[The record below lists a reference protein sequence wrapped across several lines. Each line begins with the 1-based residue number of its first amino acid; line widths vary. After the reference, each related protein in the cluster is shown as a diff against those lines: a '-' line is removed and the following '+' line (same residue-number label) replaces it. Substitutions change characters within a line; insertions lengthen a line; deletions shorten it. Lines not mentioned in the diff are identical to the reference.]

1 MQRTHHYTARV
12 IWTGNRSTGTS
23 GYAEYDREHLIS
35 IPGKTDI
42 LASSDPVYR
51 GDASRHNPEELL
63 VAALSSCHML
73 WYLHLCADAGIRVT
87 AYSDA
92 ARGSMELAPDGGGQ
106 FVEVILHPQVVITA
120 DSDPER
126 ATALH
131 ERAHHL
137 CFIARSVRFPVRCVP
152 DIQVDSR

>member
-1 MQRTHHYTARV
+1 MSHTHHYTATV
-12 IWTGNRSTGTS
+12 IWTGNRGTGTS
-23 GYAEYDREHLIS
+23 GYREYDRQHRIT

-42 LASSDPVYR
+42 RASSDPVFR

-73 WYLHLCADAGIRVT
+73 WYLHLCAEAGIRVT

-92 ARGSMELAPDGGGQ
+92 ARGTMALTPDGGGQ
-106 FVEVILHPQVVITA
+106 FVEVILHPQVLITA
-120 DSDPER
+120 DSDPEK
-126 ATALH
+126 AITLH
-131 ERAHHL
+131 EQAHHL

-152 DIQVDSR
+152 GVRVE